1 MTDEN
6 EGSRDGESSGTQPT
20 APPLLWDP
28 ALPLEINLNRL
39 NYEGIFDVMGRYRDS
54 QKMIDQ
60 DNEKT
65 EMLSLMD
72 RTSAELNK
80 MKKDRDEYLG
90 QIATLEEKNPQF
102 AFPPPPLSVLTWI
115 QRYLR
120 VFFSRGS
127 QNASQLYLRLEVA
140 VRCQRTTVDKF
151 RVSETPPNPDGLSVP
166 WSSLRLAMSLVLVL
180 AASPEEM
187 YETLKRYTRSLS
199 GGPIALA
206 RVRDT
211 TSTSLRAAMAKAE
224 GEARGSQHLNV
235 VKSTTKM
242 KDHLPP
248 KITILGVNFIDI
260 NYLKNSASIPGFEE
274 CHTSFSRYFVIGA
287 GPEGFIVWQAG
298 GDGSYGLNEF
308 IKRGSDRIRD
318 WSEAPKFLADFE
330 RLAVEKGSWNSKK
343 YKSYHRCFD
352 VDLREL
358 GKERPVLPNY
368 ETKVQIHKLENVQ
381 GGHIHK
387 FNWL

>member
-1 MTDEN
+1 MSDEN

-20 APPLLWDP
+20 ALPLLWDP

-39 NYEGIFDVMGRYRDS
+39 NYEGIFDVVGRYRDS

-60 DNEKT
+60 DNDKT

-90 QIATLEEKNPQF
+90 QIATLEEENPQF

-140 VRCQRTTVDKF
+140 VRCQRTTVNKF
-151 RVSETPPNPDGLSVP
+151 RVSETPPNQDGLSVP

-211 TSTSLRAAMAKAE
+211 TSTSLRAAMAKSEA
-224 GEARGSQHLNV
+224 EARGSQHLNV
-235 VKSTTKM
+235 VKITTKM

-260 NYLKNSASIPGFEE
+260 NYLKNSASVPGFEE

-298 GDGSYGLNEF
+298 GDGSYGLNEY
-308 IKRGSDRIRD
+308 INRGSDRIRN

-330 RLAVEKGSWNSKK
+330 RLAVEKVRWDAMS
-343 YKSYHRCFD
+343 D
-352 VDLREL
+352 
-358 GKERPVLPNY
+358 
-368 ETKVQIHKLENVQ
+368 
-381 GGHIHK
+381 
-387 FNWL
+387 